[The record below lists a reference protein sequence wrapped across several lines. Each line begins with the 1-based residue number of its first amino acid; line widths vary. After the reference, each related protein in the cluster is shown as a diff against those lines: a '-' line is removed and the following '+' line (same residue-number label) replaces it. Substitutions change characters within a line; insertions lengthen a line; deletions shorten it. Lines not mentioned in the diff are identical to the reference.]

1 MLYDKNILNN
11 MKTFT
16 CCHCLKKI
24 QKPPI
29 LLLQYCKN
37 HLCDECIYFLLSTSE
52 THTQYIQVF
61 SQNKS
66 VKV

>member
-1 MLYDKNILNN
+1 MLDNKNISN

-24 QKPPI
+24 QTPPI
-29 LLLQYCKN
+29 LPTCKN
-37 HLCDECIYFLLSTSE
+37 HLCNECCYFLLSTSINNSYCV
-52 THTQYIQVF
+52 QNV
-61 SQNKS
+61 SQI

>member
-1 MLYDKNILNN
+1 MLYNKNISNN

-24 QKPPI
+24 QKSPI
-29 LLLQYCKN
+29 LPNCKN
-37 HLCDECIYFLLSTSE
+37 HLCDECIYFLLSTSLIV
-52 THTQYIQVF
+52 HTQNIQVL